1 MIFINTCDCACSY
14 NQNMSNKIL
23 DE

>member
-1 MIFINTCDCACSY
+1 MIFIDTCDCARSY

-23 DE
+23 H